1 MKRWEALGVFKRHRG
16 EAIVVHGAGG
26 MNEELRMVDPS
37 PLNLYSPMP
46 YPAAVGLGLAMA
58 LPKQKVLVMEGD
70 GSALMGMTVLP
81 VTANM
86 APRNLIHVA
95 WDNRSYLAPGTTSAR
110 KHHGPMPTPTAGKTD
125 LEGIAR
131 ASGFQSTFSVDSL
144 TSFEKV
150 ITEVMSKDGPHYI
163 VAKVDNEP
171 MPEMSTRL
179 FTTIEQAITF
189 RRTLINKGWLNP
201 EHAGMSRGKSLPQD
215 QRGGKATFSIP
226 DIQVESESGP
236 RASLEKARMIYASLR
251 EAGINFVV
259 YCPDSAN
266 YFIQRMA
273 SEDPQISSIA
283 VTREDDGLAIAMAAF
298 MGGKNPV
305 IIMEAAGLGLCSL
318 VFSVLA
324 HEQRMG
330 TLILYG
336 HHFTLGE
343 SRDSHAC
350 TRWVTDPLFDALRIP
365 HITMMDTKD
374 APLIIKQTWR
384 TVRGQMCPVA
394 VGLPLHVLWDE

>member
-1 MKRWEALGVFKRHRG
+1 MKRWEALKVFKKVRG
-16 EAIVVHGAGG
+16 DSIVVHGAGG
-26 MNEELRMVDPS
+26 MNEELRTVDPS
-37 PLNLYSPMP
+37 ELNLYSPMP

-58 LPKQKVLVMEGD
+58 LPKQKVVVMEGD
-70 GSALMGMTVLP
+70 GSALMGMTTLP
-81 VTANM
+81 VTANT

-95 WDNRSYLAPGTTSAR
+95 WDNKSYLSPGTTSTR

-125 LEGIAR
+125 LEAIAR
-131 ASGFQSTFSVDSL
+131 ASGFQSTFNVDNL
-144 TSFEKV
+144 TSFDKV
-150 ITEVMSKDGPHYI
+150 ITEVLSKDGPHYI

-189 RRTLINKGWLNP
+189 RRALINRGWLSP

-215 QRGGKATFSIP
+215 NRSEKPLLSIP
-226 DIQVESESGP
+226 KIKVEPESGP
-236 RASLEKARMIYASLR
+236 RPSLEKARIIYSSLR
-251 EAGINFVV
+251 EAGIDFVV

-273 SEDPQISSIA
+273 SEDPEVSSIA

-298 MGGKNPV
+298 MGGRNPV
-305 IIMEAAGLGLCSL
+305 MIMEAAGLGLCSL
-318 VFSVLA
+318 ALAVLA
-324 HEQRMG
+324 HEQRMA

-365 HITMMDTKD
+365 HITMMDAKD
-374 APLIIKQTWR
+374 APLIVKQTWR

-394 VGLPLHVLWDE
+394 IGLPLHVLWDE